1 MALIV
6 VGGDGATTSAVALAA
21 GWPEPHAKNADADDS
36 SLEAVGHRSIGRDA
50 VDVVV
55 VEADPT
61 GGSLAAWLDTPLGPS
76 LSSVVTALHQGSTSG
91 ATRPNQWSTVDTMIR
106 RSAAGIRFI
115 PAPFRTREASG
126 AIGEADLSLFPLL
139 AALDHTVALVD
150 VGRIDPLR
158 LPPAVRHADLTV
170 VVHRQDSS
178 SAPAATV
185 RLERLAETTEAL
197 CETGADV
204 GLALVGDNPFS
215 LDEVVDFARPTAS
228 AHSLALDP
236 LSAAVLAG
244 RTGVSSRRLARLPLM
259 RSAARAASDL
269 AQLVESRSRAGAF
282 VDGGAA

>member
-6 VGGDGATTSAVALAA
+6 VGGDGATTSALALAA
-21 GWPEPHAKNADADDS
+21 GWPEPDAHEPDS
-36 SLEAVGHRSIGRDA
+36 DGATVETISHGAVHRHA

-61 GGSLAAWLDTPLGPS
+61 GGSLAAWLDTPLSPS
-76 LSSVVTALHQGSTSG
+76 LSSVVTSLHQGSTSG
-91 ATRPNQWSTVDTMIR
+91 ATSANRWSTIDTMIR

-115 PAPFRTREASG
+115 PAPFRMREARG
-126 AIGEADLSLFPLL
+126 AISEADLSLFPLL
-139 AALDHTVALVD
+139 ATLDHTIALVD

-158 LPPAVRHADLTV
+158 LPPAVRHAELTL
-170 VVHRQDSS
+170 VVHRQDAS

-197 CETGADV
+197 CDVGADV
-204 GLALVGDNPFS
+204 GLALVGDAPFS
-215 LDEVVDFARPTAS
+215 LDEVADFARPTGP

-269 AQLVESRSRAGAF
+269 AQLIESRQRAGAL